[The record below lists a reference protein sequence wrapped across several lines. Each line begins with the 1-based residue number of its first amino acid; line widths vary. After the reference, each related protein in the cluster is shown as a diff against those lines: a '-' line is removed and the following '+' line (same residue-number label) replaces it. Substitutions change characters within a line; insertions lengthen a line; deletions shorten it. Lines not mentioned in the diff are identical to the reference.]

1 MPWSGLENSKF
12 NEFFAEKDGIA
23 DGTEHLA
30 SSLVLF
36 RIEVVV
42 SGLDVVVDVGAVDL
56 NHLNT
61 ESEPHGFEEGVA
73 NVPELCDV
81 VGADIVT
88 ALHVGYDLEVEIAEH
103 ADASVYPIVGAIVE
117 VLHGL
122 GDVAEEGGGILDAS
136 LKVVN
141 MLSLKSTNE
150 DTVDQLGHI
159 KDSGKSTI
167 RFSATHAC
175 DQPGEFTT
183 AICGIELGIGC
194 SSNKS
199 RGEVFHGKYIN

>member
-23 DGTEHLA
+23 DGAEHLA

-103 ADASVYPIVGAIVE
+103 ADASAYPIVGAIVE

-141 MLSLKSTNE
+141 GLNLESANKV
-150 DTVDQLGHI
+150 TVNQ
-159 KDSGKSTI
+159 
-167 RFSATHAC
+167 
-175 DQPGEFTT
+175 
-183 AICGIELGIGC
+183 IGRVG
-194 SSNKS
+194 S
-199 RGEVFHGKYIN
+199 RGAERVSRTRATKTSWIQG